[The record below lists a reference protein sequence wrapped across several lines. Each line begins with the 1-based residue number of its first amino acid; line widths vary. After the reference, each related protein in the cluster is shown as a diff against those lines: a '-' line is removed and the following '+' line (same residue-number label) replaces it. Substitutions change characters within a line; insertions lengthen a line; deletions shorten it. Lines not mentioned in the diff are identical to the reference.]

1 MSHRIVAEWPPKIT
15 PLTEDERKRALKVL
29 EEADQLRMAMRKRRK
44 GKLLPDST
52 PMIRKSREEELA

>member
-1 MSHRIVAEWPPKIT
+1 MVHRIIT
-15 PLTEDERKRALKVL
+15 EFPIKVKPLTAKERKQALKVL
-29 EEADQLRMAMRKRRK
+29 EEATQLRMAMRKRRK